1 MDAPPLPYF
10 IPTHPRFPFKGT
22 HQSHWQRP
30 ESRRRKILYFNVTRN
45 AHALW
50 ILQQLR
56 EAWAYQ
62 QPHRFLLFDREAKFG
77 VDVVSAVR
85 EIGSK
90 PTRRAFGC
98 PWQNVAERWVGS
110 CRRDLPD
117 HVIVMTERHLK
128 RLMSSSY
135 GQGTQTS

>member
-1 MDAPPLPYF
+1 MSSVEAYLTKS
-10 IPTHPRFPFKGT
+10 IRLN
-22 HQSHWQRP
+22 SA
-30 ESRRRKILYFNVTRN
+30 

-50 ILQQLR
+50 IVQQLR

-98 PWQNVAERWVGS
+98 SWQNVAER
-110 CRRDLPD
+110 
-117 HVIVMTERHLK
+117 
-128 RLMSSSY
+128 
-135 GQGTQTS
+135 

>member
-1 MDAPPLPYF
+1 MGRQLDAPPLPYF

-30 ESRRRKILYFNVTRN
+30 ESHRRKILHFNVTPN

-50 ILQQLR
+50 IVQQLR

-62 QPHRFLLFDREAKFG
+62 QPHRFLLCDREAKFG

-90 PTRRAFGC
+90 PTRRALAVRGRTLQSAGWEVVDATC
-98 PWQNVAERWVGS
+98 PT
-110 CRRDLPD
+110 
-117 HVIVMTERHLK
+117 M
-128 RLMSSSY
+128 
-135 GQGTQTS
+135 

>member
-1 MDAPPLPYF
+1 M
-10 IPTHPRFPFKGT
+10 RF
-22 HQSHWQRP
+22 S
-30 ESRRRKILYFNVTRN
+30 IV
-45 AHALW
+45 
-50 ILQQLR
+50 QQLR

-98 PWQNVAERWVGS
+98 SWQNVAER
-110 CRRDLPD
+110 
-117 HVIVMTERHLK
+117 
-128 RLMSSSY
+128 
-135 GQGTQTS
+135 